1 MVSVNTLA
9 TCTMRR
15 STPCLRNAREKTMNK
30 TVKVARYEGTRFWAV
45 WFGDELIAV
54 TVYKKGANR
63 VAVLLEELKK
73 LMGEC

>member
-1 MVSVNTLA
+1 
-9 TCTMRR
+9 
-15 STPCLRNAREKTMNK
+15 MNK